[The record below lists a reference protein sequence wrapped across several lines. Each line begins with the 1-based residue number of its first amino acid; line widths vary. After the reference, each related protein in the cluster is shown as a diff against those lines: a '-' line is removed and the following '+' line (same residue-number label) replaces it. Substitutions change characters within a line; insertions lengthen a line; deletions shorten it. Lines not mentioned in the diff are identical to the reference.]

1 MNPEAVFKAYDIRG
15 RTDTGEIDDDLYFKV
30 GAALVDALEF
40 PSVAVGRDCRPTSE
54 ALSDSLID
62 GVLAAGANVVDLGEI
77 PTDTLYYYS
86 GKHDMA
92 GAVVTA
98 SHNPAEY
105 NGLKICRPGALPVG
119 AETGLAEIKADVLRR
134 TQPPDSPAHGSV
146 IRFDPIPGYLDHL
159 FGVVSPGSIGPLKV
173 AVDGGNGMA
182 GVVIE
187 RVFAQLKANLDG
199 LYLEP
204 DGTFPNHPA
213 DPLQAENLIELVEMV
228 GTGDYD
234 LGVAFDGDAD
244 RAFFIDD
251 IGAPVSGS
259 TVTSLIARAL
269 LSENPGASI
278 VHNLI
283 TSRSVPEIISEAGGK
298 PVRTRVGHS
307 YIKQVMADTGAI
319 FGGEHSGHY
328 YFADNYRADS
338 GMLAMLVMLRVMT
351 ESNEPL
357 SVLRTQVERYQ
368 ASGEINFAVDDQA
381 AAVQRIESAF
391 TGAPVD
397 RMDGVSV
404 DAGDYWFNVRAS
416 NTESLLRLN
425 VEAATKPELDSGINN
440 LKAIIM
446 ETQ

>member
-15 RTDTGEIDDDLYFKV
+15 RTDTGEIDEDLYFKV
-30 GAALVDALEF
+30 GAALVEVLEF

-54 ALSDSLID
+54 PLSDSLID

-77 PTDTLYYYS
+77 PTDALYYYS

-119 AETGLAEIKADVLRR
+119 AETGLAEIKPDVLGR
-134 TQPPDSPAHGSV
+134 TQPPDSPDHGSV
-146 IRFDPIPGYLDHL
+146 IRFDPIPGYLEHL

-187 RVFAQLKANLDG
+187 RVFAQLEANLDG

-213 DPLQAENLIELVEMV
+213 DPLQPENLIELVEMV

-251 IGAPVSGS
+251 TGAPVSGS

-425 VEAATKPELDSGINN
+425 VEAATKPELDSGIDN